1 MRDQVFRDL
10 MAAVCAPVTVVTTMG
25 GTTVGVTS
33 AGEAGPH
40 GATVSAF
47 ASLSL
52 RPPLVTVALDR
63 RSALLARIQQNGR
76 FGVNVLGA
84 GDDEIAL
91 RFASPVF
98 AGTAFAGPVFASTSA
113 AGRFA
118 GVPWTPAHGLP
129 RLDCAAAWAEC
140 ELAQVVD
147 GGDHLLLIGLVTHA
161 ESRQAAPLVYGHRT
175 FGTHSR
181 FASRP
186 RRPIDDTIA
195 ACAR

>member
-10 MAAVCAPVTVVTTMG
+10 MAAVCAPVTVVTT
-25 GTTVGVTS
+25 
-33 AGEAGPH
+33 ADEAGPH

-63 RSALLARIQQNGR
+63 RSALLARILAVR
-76 FGVNVLGA
+76 RMGVNVLGS
-84 GDDEIAL
+84 GDDDIAL
-91 RFASPVF
+91 RFAQ
-98 AGTAFAGPVFASTSA
+98 TAAED
-113 AGRFA
+113 RFA
-118 GVPWTPAHGLP
+118 GMPWTPAHGLP
-129 RLDCAAAWAEC
+129 RLDGAAAWAEC
-140 ELAQVVD
+140 ELSQVVD
-147 GGDHLLLIGLVTHA
+147 GGDHLLLIALVTHA

-181 FASRP
+181 FDRRP
-186 RRPIDDTIA
+186 RRPIDDAIA

>member
-10 MAAVCAPVTVVTTMG
+10 MAAVCAPVTVVTT
-25 GTTVGVTS
+25 
-33 AGEAGPH
+33 ADEAGPH

-63 RSALLARIQQNGR
+63 RSALLARILATR
-76 FGVNVLGA
+76 RLGVNVLGS

-91 RFASPVF
+91 WFAR
-98 AGTAFAGPVFASTSA
+98 A
-113 AGRFA
+113 AGADRFT
-118 GVPWTPAHGLP
+118 GVAWTLAHGLP
-129 RLDCAAAWAEC
+129 RLDRAAAWAVC
-140 ELAQVVD
+140 ELKQVVD
-147 GGDHLLLIGLVTHA
+147 GGDHLLLIGLVVHA

-181 FASRP
+181 FAHRP

>member
-10 MAAVCAPVTVVTTMG
+10 MAAVCAPVTVVTTTG
-25 GTTVGVTS
+25 ATS
-33 AGEAGPH
+33 AGEPAPH

-63 RSALLARIQQNGR
+63 RSALLARILAAGR
-76 FGVNVLGA
+76 LGVNVLGS

-91 RFASPVF
+91 RFAR
-98 AGTAFAGPVFASTSA
+98 A
-113 AGRFA
+113 AGADRFA
-118 GVPWTPAHGLP
+118 GVPWTLAQRLP
-129 RLDCAAAWAEC
+129 RLDCAAAWAAC
-140 ELAQVVD
+140 ELRQAVD
-147 GGDHLLLIGLVTHA
+147 GGDHLLLIGQVVHA

-181 FASRP
+181 LAHRP
-186 RRPIDDTIA
+186 RRPIDDAIA